1 MTSHSAVIVY
11 PLCSILNLNT
21 IKKSQFHTCVFLLEG
36 SVSVLALLRA
46 QLRKAEHFR
55 LLKMLVIGP
64 PRQGKTA
71 LLEVLQT
78 GKAAPFTT
86 AECSISTST
95 WELDNP
101 NGGKNVRKQD

>member
-1 MTSHSAVIVY
+1 M
-11 PLCSILNLNT
+11 
-21 IKKSQFHTCVFLLEG
+21 
-36 SVSVLALLRA
+36 ALLRA

-64 PRQGKTA
+64 SRQGKTA

-86 AECSISTST
+86 TQCSISTST

-101 NGGKNVRKQD
+101 NGGRNVRKARFTNSILTMATNPF